1 MEKGNQ
7 MLYSEFILKYVPP
20 AGNTNIVK
28 TIFSIVLGWVK
39 ISHTNTNG
47 TITQIAL
54 TEAVVP
60 ENLVALM
67 DKISDPEFFAAFST
81 QVDSIAGGLLAQIA
95 AMQTQITAVT
105 TPTTSASK

>member
-7 MLYSEFILKYVPP
+7 MIYSEFILKYVPP
-20 AGNTNIVK
+20 VDNTNIVK

-54 TEAVVP
+54 TEAEVP
-60 ENLVALM
+60 ANLVALM
-67 DKISDPEFFAAFST
+67 DKISDPAFFATFST
-81 QVDSIAGGLLAQIA
+81 QVDSMAGALL
-95 AMQTQITAVT
+95 TQINAMKVQAVT
-105 TPTTSASK
+105 TPTTNASK